1 MRYQST
7 KNSNLLIAVL
17 ILLYIAFLAFLIVT
31 DSFLNDAFFHEPGF
45 FWFIVISSVYLLAN
59 AAILS
64 YHVLRTDAYAMIEDD
79 GIHVFS
85 KKGELAFVPWTEA
98 RDCRQSGIWTAS
110 ACMLVFRYDMT
121 CFGKPLATYT
131 GFPHPKYKEAKAYL
145 LDKLIIRLARGKM
158 TAEEFRSLPVL
169 FLVIDDFKKDEF
181 KKMYSMWRAAK
192 NRAVGEQEKQ
202 R

>member
-1 MRYQST
+1 M
-7 KNSNLLIAVL
+7 
-17 ILLYIAFLAFLIVT
+17 
-31 DSFLNDAFFHEPGF
+31 
-45 FWFIVISSVYLLAN
+45 ISSVYLLAN